1 MEMKTL
7 YFDDVK
13 EGDAIPSITKNIK
26 LMNMVMYQGA
36 TWDFH
41 RYHYDTEFVQLKGFA
56 KPFLD
61 GQMLG
66 AYPGHFLTDWTGV
79 DGTIKKLGFRFT
91 NLVYPGDVLTCR
103 GRVIRRSQEGD
114 QGFVECDLWI
124 ENQKGERVL
133 DKGTALI
140 ILPLRGQEH

>member
-1 MEMKTL
+1 MPSTHHQKHQADEHG
-7 YFDDVK
+7 DV
-13 EGDAIPSITKNIK
+13 P
-26 LMNMVMYQGA
+26 GA

-41 RYHYDTEFVQLKGFA
+41 RYHYDTGFVQQKGVA

-66 AYPGHFLTDWTGV
+66 AYLGHFLTGRAGV

-91 NLVYPGDVLTCR
+91 SLVYPGDVLTCM
-103 GRVIRRSQEGD
+103 GQVIRRSQQGD
-114 QGFVECDLWI
+114 QGFVECDLRI

-140 ILPLRGQEH
+140 MLPLRGQEH